1 MQTKLR
7 HVFAVAILLTA
18 GSTSFADTKSHRKAA
33 EDLLNVL
40 GVENQL
46 QSAIDQ
52 TLDMQIKANPQ
63 IAPFKGAMK
72 KFFLKYMSWSSLKD
86 DIVTRSTSTR
96 CYEQELNEIKA
107 FYLTPTGKKMSQ
119 KMPEL
124 MGKGMQLGV
133 KRVQE
138 HQDEL
143 RQMIQEEAAKEK

>member
-1 MQTKLR
+1 MQAKLSYF
-7 HVFAVAILLTA
+7 FAVAILLTA

-33 EDLLNVL
+33 EDMLDVI
-40 GVENQL
+40 GVETQL

-86 DIVTRSTSTR
+86 DIVSIYVETFT
-96 CYEQELNEIKA
+96 EQELNEIKA
-107 FYLTPTGKKMSQ
+107 FYLTPAGKKLAS

-124 MGKGMQLGV
+124 MGKGMELGV